1 MSELIKSAGNARIN
15 ITHLINQIIRCKVIP
30 AYWEFTTIDNCNKR
44 NEDTLE
50 RKVME
55 TEISRSYSKND
66 WVKER
71 LIGQKVDINIVQF
84 EFIQRRW
91 TTDINF
97 ILRQLLGECLV
108 KKEGDLLT

>member
-66 WVKER
+66 
-71 LIGQKVDINIVQF
+71 
-84 EFIQRRW
+84 
-91 TTDINF
+91 
-97 ILRQLLGECLV
+97 
-108 KKEGDLLT
+108 